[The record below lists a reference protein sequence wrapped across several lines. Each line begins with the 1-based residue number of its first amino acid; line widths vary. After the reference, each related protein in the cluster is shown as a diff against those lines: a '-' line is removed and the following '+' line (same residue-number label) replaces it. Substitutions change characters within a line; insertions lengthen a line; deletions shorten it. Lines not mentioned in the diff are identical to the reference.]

1 VTIVGEPL
9 GEEPLGVTIVG
20 EPLGEE
26 PLGVTIVGEPLGE
39 DFEPAEAYAGSRP
52 GFDAPAPAPAPADD
66 RRDAKGLGYYRDVDA
81 PPPKEKKKTI
91 VGEEPLGEWR
101 HTNETLREWVKRWCS
116 GERVAA
122 GLPHISKWDTSAVTD
137 MSSLFKDQK
146 DFNDDISGWDT
157 GAVTNMGGRLL
168 VQSAHRRLAD
178 GQGHEYV
185 GHVRQPP
192 PQERLLVQPTHRRLA
207 DRRHVHIT

>member
-1 VTIVGEPL
+1 MGCKSSKPVRVVPGVTIVGEEPLGEGEPLGEEPLGEGEPLGEEPLGVAIVGEPL

-26 PLGVTIVGEPLGE
+26 PLGVAIVGVPL
-39 DFEPAEAYAGSRP
+39 
-52 GFDAPAPAPAPADD
+52 
-66 RRDAKGLGYYRDVDA
+66 
-81 PPPKEKKKTI
+81 
-91 VGEEPLGEWR
+91 GEEPLGEEPLGEEPLGEEPLGEVLEWHLTPAC

-122 GLPHISKWDTSAVTD
+122 PVAGESLVVPGECERGVPARSTGLPHISKWDTSAVTD

-157 GAVTNMGGRLL
+157 GAVTTMSRMFEGA
-168 VQSAHRRLAD
+168 S
-178 GQGHEYV
+178 
-185 GHVRQPP
+185 
-192 PQERLLVQPTHRRLA
+192 
-207 DRRHVHIT
+207 